1 MTPSDFRAWQSSMG
15 LSVRAAADLL
25 GVAPSTVQ
33 DWRTGTSRSTGKPI
47 DLPPMLALACA
58 ALATRRW
65 AILGRS
71 IAPGGSGRELKRLI
85 RCSPRPQPSSQR
97 GAGQR

>member
-15 LSVRAAADLL
+15 LTVRAAAELL

-47 DLPPMLALACA
+47 ELPPMLGLACA
-58 ALATRRW
+58 ALAAGLGSWVTFPPPP
-65 AILGRS
+65 AIRPS
-71 IAPGGSGRELKRLI
+71 AKSTAPT
-85 RCSPRPQPSSQR
+85 
-97 GAGQR
+97 

>member
-33 DWRTGTSRSTGKPI
+33 DWRTGTSRSTGKHI
-47 DLPPMLALACA
+47 ELPPMLALACA
-58 ALATRRW
+58 TRR
-65 AILGRS
+65 
-71 IAPGGSGRELKRLI
+71 
-85 RCSPRPQPSSQR
+85 R
-97 GAGQR
+97 GKIPDLLL

>member
-47 DLPPMLALACA
+47 DLPPLLPLACA
-58 ALATRRW
+58 ALA
-65 AILGRS
+65 AGLGPWS
-71 IAPGGSGRELKRLI
+71 IPTSR
-85 RCSPRPQPSSQR
+85 
-97 GAGQR
+97 